1 MFLLDTN
8 TLIYFFKGQGKVAER
23 LLSQPRSQLLLSS
36 VVLYELETGIAK
48 STDSKR
54 RRQQLETLANAMTI
68 APFGKN
74 EALQAARLRAALE
87 KAGKPIGPED
97 TLIAATAL
105 SQRATLVTHNT
116 REFSRVSGLKLEDWF

>member
-8 TLIYFFKGQGKVAER
+8 TLIYFFKGQGKVAEH
-23 LLSQPRSQLLLSS
+23 LLSQPRNQLLLSS

-68 APFGKN
+68 APFARE
-74 EALQAARLRAALE
+74 EARAAAKLRATLE
-87 KAGKPIGPED
+87 KAGNPIGPED

-105 SQRATLVTHNT
+105 AQRATLVTHNT
-116 REFSRVSGLKLEDWF
+116 REFSRVPGLKMEDWY